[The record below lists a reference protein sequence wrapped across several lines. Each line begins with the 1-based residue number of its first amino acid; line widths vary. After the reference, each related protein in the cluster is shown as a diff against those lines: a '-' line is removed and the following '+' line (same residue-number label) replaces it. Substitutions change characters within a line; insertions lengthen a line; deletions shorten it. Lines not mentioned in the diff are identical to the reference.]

1 MATKVLDSWA
11 LMALFNEEPAS
22 EAVEKLL
29 HGATA
34 GKHTLL
40 LSVINWGEIYYTTLR
55 CGGQSAATSIS
66 DDISQMPITLVPV
79 ETDNLELARQAA
91 KIMSM
96 SDFSAAMVE
105 THHSAKKDAP
115 SGTAIAIVKAMEGAL
130 GKQLPVTSV
139 RTGSVP
145 GTHELIFDAAFEQI
159 TLRHEARDRRV
170 FADGALRAAEW
181 LKGKK
186 GVFTM
191 RDVLGFSDKM
201 GGAAQ

>member
-1 MATKVLDSWA
+1 MAAKVLDSWA

-40 LSVINWGEIYYTTLR
+40 LSVINWGEIYYTTFR

-91 KIMSM
+91 VFKATKKLSYADCFAAALAKLRRAELVTGDPEFKAVESDIKI
-96 SDFSAAMVE
+96 A
-105 THHSAKKDAP
+105 
-115 SGTAIAIVKAMEGAL
+115 
-130 GKQLPVTSV
+130 
-139 RTGSVP
+139 
-145 GTHELIFDAAFEQI
+145 
-159 TLRHEARDRRV
+159 
-170 FADGALRAAEW
+170 W
-181 LKGKK
+181 L
-186 GVFTM
+186 T
-191 RDVLGFSDKM
+191 
-201 GGAAQ
+201 